1 MVWSH
6 VQEVRQNGGVFGRGG
21 GALDF
26 CFAFCLR
33 GAYLGGGGALDFFC
47 FLFKGGGGRLFDAEM
62 SW

>member
-26 CFAFCLR
+26 CFAFCSR
-33 GAYLGGGGALDFFC
+33 GAYLGGGKGFGI
-47 FLFKGGGGRLFDAEM
+47 FLLFV
-62 SW
+62 